1 MLCFEMKPVV
11 VVAFVDSA
19 AVDVVAVVDP
29 SLLVI
34 VSISGQD

>member
-1 MLCFEMKPVV
+1 MKLVV
-11 VVAFVDSA
+11 VVVVA